1 MCQKAVTGLRADV
14 DAAGTAA
21 YIVNTVFSW
30 DASNEGHVARH
41 GIAPGEV
48 EEVLQGVPVPAGSD
62 DRGGETRFRAI
73 GETARGRVL
82 VVVYVER
89 EGAIRPVTAFPAN
102 RQLRKWYAE
111 ERKAQQDNR

>member
-1 MCQKAVTGLRADV
+1 MSSDV
-14 DAAGTAA
+14 DSVQRAA

-30 DASNEGHVARH
+30 DASNESHVARH
-41 GIAPGEV
+41 GIAPSEV
-48 EEVLQGVPVPAGSD
+48 EEVLRSVPVQAGSD

-73 GETARGRVL
+73 GETAAGRVL

-89 EGAIRPVTAFPAN
+89 QGAIRPVTAFPAN

-111 ERKAQQDNR
+111 ERKTQQDRR